1 MAQIALPRDVA
12 SALIVRGLA
21 AAQRA
26 IVIAVVVVVIVAVV
40 EALTER
46 GAAAAI
52 LPAVASLIVMAA
64 LALLLLVR
72 PTAATATAYI
82 VLGSAASVVYV
93 VALLSAEA
101 RMDEPGPYLVNR
113 IATGLGMVG
122 ALNGS
127 ARSGILW
134 SVAGF
139 VAAEA
144 SLVIGFSI
152 VGQPVDGGLSPLV
165 VLVLAV
171 IAYTVLAVARSR
183 LRRRIPDLDRLQ
195 WDLELADRQ
204 RELERRAAR
213 VVHDTVL
220 ADLAIIAS
228 RPGELDAGA
237 RARLERDLA
246 VAAEAS
252 AARTGESEVVTPR
265 AGIAHDLLELA
276 GEYQWSGVTV
286 DVSGWESLDVEV
298 SSPVRDAVLGA
309 TRAALDNVVRHA
321 GTDHA
326 ELVVGSRDGR
336 LAVLVVDGGVGFAA
350 TGVEADRLGVR
361 SSIAARIGDVG
372 GAVRVWSGDE
382 GTTVMLTVPV
392 ARSGSAVGGEP
403 S

>member
-12 SALIVRGLA
+12 SAVIVRGLA

-26 IVIAVVVVVIVAVV
+26 IVIAVVLVVIVAVV

-46 GAAAAI
+46 GGTAAI
-52 LPAVASLIVMAA
+52 LPAVTPLVVIAG
-64 LALLLLVR
+64 LALMLLVR

-82 VLGSAASVVYV
+82 VLGSAASVAYV
-93 VALLSAEA
+93 VAVLSAEA
-101 RMDEPGPYLVNR
+101 RMDVPGPYLVNR

-127 ARSGILW
+127 ARSGIVW

-152 VGQPVDGGLSPLV
+152 VGQPVDSGLSPLI
-165 VLVLAV
+165 VLFLAT
-171 IAYTVLAVARSR
+171 IAYTVLAVGRSR
-183 LRRRIPDLDRLQ
+183 VRRRIPDLDRLQ
-195 WDLELADRQ
+195 LELELADRQ

-220 ADLAIIAS
+220 ADLAIIAA
-228 RPGELDAGA
+228 RPGELDPGA

-246 VAAEAS
+246 IAAEAS
-252 AARTGESEVVTPR
+252 VARLAEPAVVTPR

-298 SSPVRDAVLGA
+298 SSRVRDAVLGA
-309 TRAALDNVVRHA
+309 TRAALDNVVQHA
-321 GTDHA
+321 DTDCA

-350 TGVEADRLGVR
+350 TGVEPDRLGVR
-361 SSIAARIGDVG
+361 SSIAARIEDAG

-392 ARSGSAVGGEP
+392 VRSGSAVAGER